1 MAGGQVNPVRVSLGG
16 APGAGFNSYAAGR
29 KHYGMGRSAPNVG
42 KTANKVGYGQR
53 DASAANRLDALQRRL
68 QGGNF

>member
-1 MAGGQVNPVRVSLGG
+1 MAGEVSPGRVALGG
-16 APGAGFNSYAAGR
+16 VGGAGFNSYAAGK
-29 KHYGMGRSAPNVG
+29 KHYGSGRAAPNVG
-42 KTANKVGYGQR
+42 KTANKAGYGKR

>member
-1 MAGGQVNPVRVSLGG
+1 MRVSRPGSGG
-16 APGAGFNSYAAGR
+16 SGFNSFAAGR
-29 KHYGMGRSAPNVG
+29 KHYGAGRSAPNVG
-42 KTANKVGYGQR
+42 KTADKAGYGMR